1 MPTSSP
7 DWSTLASENERLVD
21 SPARPVPPRPA
32 FPATEPTGPSG
43 LAGPSELSGPSELA
57 GLSGPSELSGLSGSP
72 GPAPATAA
80 LASRRRWRRHAA
92 AAAAAGTAA
101 AAAITGATMTS
112 VSASVSP
119 LAWRFSDQVKQ
130 GASGD
135 FTAIAAVGTGRDW
148 AFSGDGVATPSPF
161 GGGKLAAPTAFTR
174 TGATWAP
181 APFPGRPGERVV
193 AAQATSATNVWAFAN
208 AGLDT
213 SRALRWNGRSWS
225 TAGSFSTAIGG
236 AVVVSATSV
245 WVFGNSPSASSGTD
259 AWHFNGR
266 AWSRVPGSAGLV
278 GGSARSAAAIWAFGG
293 TSVARWTGTRWVR
306 TSVAHLLPAPIKGG
320 LNHPGVTAILAQTA
334 NSVWAVG
341 NGNGQDGGGPLVV
354 LHFDGHAWSRVAAS
368 GAFTG
373 FGVVGQVAP
382 DGRGGLWIPLPGAG
396 GGADHLVHYSHSHLT
411 AAALPGGR
419 GQVEV
424 DSVTWIPGTFQA
436 LAGGFTHNP
445 ANPGVPVTA
454 VVLRFER

>member
-1 MPTSSP
+1 
-7 DWSTLASENERLVD
+7 
-21 SPARPVPPRPA
+21 
-32 FPATEPTGPSG
+32 
-43 LAGPSELSGPSELA
+43 
-57 GLSGPSELSGLSGSP
+57 
-72 GPAPATAA
+72 
-80 LASRRRWRRHAA
+80 
-92 AAAAAGTAA
+92 
-101 AAAITGATMTS
+101 MTS

-119 LAWRFSDQVKQ
+119 LAWHFSEQVRQ

-135 FTAIAAVGTGRDW
+135 FTAIAAVGTSRGW

-161 GGGKLAAPTAFTR
+161 GGGKLAAPAAFIR

-236 AVVVSATSV
+236 AIVLSRTSV
-245 WVFGNSPSASSGTD
+245 WVFGTSPSASSGTD

-266 AWSRVPGSAGLV
+266 AWSRAPGSAGLV
-278 GGSARSAAAIWAFGG
+278 GGSARSAADVWAFGG

-306 TSVAHLLPAPIKGG
+306 TSVARLLPAPIKGG
-320 LNHPGVTAILAQTA
+320 LNHPGVTAVLAQSAT
-334 NSVWAVG
+334 SVWAVG

-354 LHFDGHAWSRVAAS
+354 LHFDGRAWNRVAAS
-368 GAFTG
+368 SAFTG
-373 FGVVGQVAP
+373 FGVVGQVGA

-396 GGADHLVHYSHSHLT
+396 GGADHLVHYAHGHLT

-436 LAGGFTHNP
+436 LAGGFTHDP